1 MAPNPTILVVDDEPD
16 IRELVRLHL
25 AQEGYAVCEAESGE
39 RAIAV
44 AAAERPALIMLD
56 LMLPGAD
63 GFEVCRQL
71 RQDDTLRGIPI
82 IMLTAR
88 ATEVDRVLGLELG
101 ADDYI
106 TKPFSPRELV
116 ARVRAVLRRA
126 TREDLFAVVALQR
139 VAYAKNRA
147 ILGVE
152 PLPLKADYA
161 QVFADYE
168 IQPGASSDAADVPAR
183 QDVLAFT
190 LGGLS
195 KSVGLPQAKLGW
207 IAASGCD
214 SYNQGSSQRE
224 KRPMSDG
231 KKLKPQHAP
240 KALHED
246 PEFLNSTPARPEELA
261 PACASCCRRSIRI
274 CC

>member
-126 TREDLFAVVALQR
+126 TGA
-139 VAYAKNRA
+139 
-147 ILGVE
+147 
-152 PLPLKADYA
+152 PLPTPHEVYSCGRLSVDCDTYEVSIEGRLARLSLREFELLKFFVRHPHRAYGRMQLLDL
-161 QVFADYE
+161 VWGRNTHV
-168 IQPGASSDAADVPAR
+168 QPRTIDVHVGRLRKLVEHDEAAPRVIVTVRGVGYQFVP
-183 QDVLAFT
+183 
-190 LGGLS
+190 
-195 KSVGLPQAKLGW
+195 
-207 IAASGCD
+207 
-214 SYNQGSSQRE
+214 E
-224 KRPMSDG
+224 
-231 KKLKPQHAP
+231 
-240 KALHED
+240 ALE
-246 PEFLNSTPARPEELA
+246 
-261 PACASCCRRSIRI
+261 
-274 CC
+274 